1 MEAGRLWLSH
11 RHEAVEAHTRV
22 VEEDG
27 KEWLESCCVLK
38 MGPAG
43 LTSSL
48 DEGSDR
54 DRRVK
59 AGSETLDSST

>member
-11 RHEAVEAHTRV
+11 RHEVVEAHTRV

-27 KEWLESCCVLK
+27 EEWLESCCVLK
-38 MGPAG
+38 MESAG

-48 DEGSDR
+48 DEVSDR

-59 AGSETLDSST
+59 AGSETLGSST